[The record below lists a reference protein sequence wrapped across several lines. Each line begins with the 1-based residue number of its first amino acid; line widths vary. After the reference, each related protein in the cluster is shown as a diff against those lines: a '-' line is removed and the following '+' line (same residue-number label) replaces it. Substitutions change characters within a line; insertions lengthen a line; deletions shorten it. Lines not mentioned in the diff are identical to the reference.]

1 MELTEGVTNSTDE
14 AQRPVAAPKE
24 AISVTEPQQGAEN
37 ARLAPE
43 AQAPKKVIK
52 KLALGQEM
60 RGTVTRVADFGA
72 FVDIG
77 VGRDGLVHISELSGG
92 RINKVSDVLSEGQP
106 VTVWI
111 KALDREKNRISL
123 TMRKPASV
131 NIKSLKPDMTIKGIV
146 TRIVPYGA
154 FVDIDTGREALLHV
168 REMSN
173 EYVKNP
179 ADVVSVGQEIEAR
192 IIKVDRRSRQVDL
205 SIKAQL
211 PPAEPEPAEPPQVS
225 SSAEE
230 ETAPTAMELAL
241 KAALA
246 GQKKAE
252 GETSRQRSER
262 RKKKLESQEQEDIL
276 ARTLDLHKKAQSS

>member
-1 MELTEGVTNSTDE
+1 MELTEGATRSLDE
-14 AQRPVAAPKE
+14 TQESATAPQENLAAMAPRGDQE
-24 AISVTEPQQGAEN
+24 TTPT
-37 ARLAPE
+37 APE
-43 AQAPKKVIK
+43 PQAPKKVVK
-52 KLALGQEM
+52 KLALGQELQ
-60 RGTVTRVADFGA
+60 GIVTRVTDFGA

-77 VGRDGLVHISELSGG
+77 VGRDGLVHVSELSGG
-92 RINKVSDVLSEGQP
+92 RVNKVSDVLSKGQQ

-131 NIKSLKPDMTIKGIV
+131 DIKTLKPDMTIKGVV

-179 ADVVSVGQEIEAR
+179 ADIVSVGQQIEAR
-192 IIKVDRRSRQVDL
+192 IIKVDRRSKQVDL
-205 SIKAQL
+205 SIKTEL
-211 PPAEPEPAEPPQVS
+211 PPAEPEPAELPEQ
-225 SSAEE
+225 EE
-230 ETAPTAMELAL
+230 ESAPTAMELAL

-246 GQKKAE
+246 GREKL
-252 GETSRQRSER
+252 ETEAARQRAER
-262 RKKKLESQEQEDIL
+262 RKKKFESPEQEDIL
-276 ARTLDLHKKAQSS
+276 ARTLDLHKKAQSI